1 MSGSTPRR
9 PASSR
14 GGVQRPRKIAGQR
27 DTTRPDDATE
37 PDAASPA
44 DAPARPAKAPT
55 TTKAAKAGKAPKGP
69 AVSLAKAAGTPPPEP
84 RPGVLARQKTTRVL
98 IATLVL
104 VALALGSE
112 MVLFV
117 LDKVG
122 DDDPPASRE
131 ASGVS
136 GVEVPE
142 GRPVIAAD
150 LDVKEGVDAAAKAAK
165 DIVAVDFAKYD
176 AEVDEA
182 ADLMTRRFESDY
194 RETAEAIRKDFVAN
208 KTVVVAS
215 VVAQAVVKANRTR
228 LQALVFLDQ
237 NVQRTREGKPEIVST
252 PFKVLVTMVHT
263 DQGWLVDGLDTNA
276 TQDKTN

>member
-27 DTTRPDDATE
+27 DSARPDEAVE
-37 PDAASPA
+37 PA
-44 DAPARPAKAPT
+44 APATSAVRTK
-55 TTKAAKAGKAPKGP
+55 TTKAPVSTG
-69 AVSLAKAAGTPPPEP
+69 VSLAKAAGMPPSAP

-98 IATLVL
+98 IATLIL

-112 MVLFV
+112 TVLFV
-117 LDKVG
+117 LDKIG
-122 DDDPPASRE
+122 DDDPPAARE
-131 ASGVS
+131 ASGVA

-150 LDVKEGVDAAAKAAK
+150 IDVKEGVDAAAKAAK
-165 DIVAVDFAKYD
+165 DIVAVDFQKYD

-182 ADLMTRRFESDY
+182 ADLMTTKFEASY
-194 RETAEAIRKDFVAN
+194 RKTAEAIKQDFIAN

-215 VVAQAVVKANRTR
+215 VVAQGVVRANRTR

-237 NVQRTREGKPEIVST
+237 NVQRTREGKAEVVST

-263 DQGWLVDGLDTNA
+263 DQGWLVDGLDTNTA
-276 TQDKTN
+276 QDKTN

>member
-27 DTTRPDDATE
+27 DTARPDDASE
-37 PDAASPA
+37 PDAPSAE
-44 DAPARPAKAPT
+44 DAPATRPART
-55 TTKAAKAGKAPKGP
+55 VKAGRAP
-69 AVSLAKAAGTPPPEP
+69 AVSLAKAAGTPPSGP
-84 RPGVLARQKTTRVL
+84 RPSVLARQKTTRVL

-104 VALALGSE
+104 VTLALFSE
-112 MVLFV
+112 TLLFV

-122 DDDPPASRE
+122 DDDPPAARE
-131 ASGVS
+131 ASGVA

-150 LDVKEGVDAAAKAAK
+150 LDVKQGVDAAAQAAK
-165 DIVAVDFAKYD
+165 DIVSVDFQKYD
-176 AEVDEA
+176 AEVDQA
-182 ADLMTRRFESDY
+182 ADLMTTKFEASY
-194 RETAEAIRKDFVAN
+194 RETAEAIKTDFLAN

-215 VVAQAVVKANRTR
+215 VVAQGVVKANRTR

-237 NVQRTREGKPEIVST
+237 NVQRTREGKAEVVST

-276 TQDKTN
+276 TQGKTQDKTK

>member
-27 DTTRPDDATE
+27 DTARPDDATE
-37 PDAASPA
+37 PGAPDTARPTATSSKAARLPRTPKAPGA
-44 DAPARPAKAPT
+44 DAT
-55 TTKAAKAGKAPKGP
+55 
-69 AVSLAKAAGTPPPEP
+69 VSLAKAAGTPPES

-104 VALALGSE
+104 VTLALFGE
-112 MVLFV
+112 TMLFV

-122 DDDPPASRE
+122 DEDPPATRE
-131 ASGVS
+131 PSGVA

-142 GRPVIAAD
+142 GRPVIASD

-165 DIVAVDFAKYD
+165 EIVAVDFSKYD
-176 AEVDEA
+176 AEVAGA
-182 ADLMTRRFESDY
+182 ADLMTSKFEASY
-194 RETAEAIRKDFVAN
+194 RETAEAIKADFVAN

-215 VVAQAVVKANRTR
+215 VVAQGVVKANRTR

-237 NVQRTREGKPEIVST
+237 NVQRTRQGKAEVVST

-276 TQDKTN
+276 TQDKSN

>member
-27 DTTRPDDATE
+27 DTARPDEAVE
-37 PDAASPA
+37 PAASTKGPT
-44 DAPARPAKAPT
+44 AKAPT
-55 TTKAAKAGKAPKGP
+55 AKAPTAKAPRTAG
-69 AVSLAKAAGTPPPEP
+69 VSLAKAAGTPPPAP

-98 IATLVL
+98 IATLIL

-112 MVLFV
+112 TVLFV
-117 LDKVG
+117 LDKIG
-122 DDDPPASRE
+122 DDDPPAARE
-131 ASGVS
+131 ASGVA

-142 GRPVIAAD
+142 GRPVVAAD
-150 LDVKEGVDAAAKAAK
+150 IDVKEGVDAAAKAAK
-165 DIVAVDFAKYD
+165 DIVAVDFQKYD

-182 ADLMTRRFESDY
+182 ADLMTTTFESSY
-194 RETAEAIRKDFVAN
+194 RKTAEAIKQDFIAN

-215 VVAQAVVKANRTR
+215 VVAQGVVRANRTR

-237 NVQRTREGKPEIVST
+237 NVQRTREGKAEVVST

-263 DQGWLVDGLDTNA
+263 DQGWLVDGLDTNTA
-276 TQDKTN
+276 QDKTN

>member
-37 PDAASPA
+37 PDDLTEPAA
-44 DAPARPAKAPT
+44 KT
-55 TTKAAKAGKAPKGP
+55 VKAAKASKPSKTATAPS
-69 AVSLAKAAGTPPPEP
+69 VSLAKAAGTPLPEP
-84 RPGVLARQKTTRVL
+84 RPSVLARHKTTRVL

-112 MVLFV
+112 TVLFV
-117 LDKVG
+117 LDKIG
-122 DDDPPASRE
+122 DDDPPARTE
-131 ASGVS
+131 ASGVT

-150 LDVKEGVDAAAKAAK
+150 LDVKAGVDAAAKAAK
-165 DIVAVDFAKYD
+165 DIVAVDFGKYD

-182 ADLMTRRFESDY
+182 ADLMTQRFETDY
-194 RETAEAIRKDFVAN
+194 RETAAAIKADFVAN

-215 VVAQAVVKANRTR
+215 VVAQGVVKANRTR

-237 NVQRTREGKPEIVST
+237 NVQRTREGKAEVVST

-276 TQDKTN
+276 SQDKTN

>member
-27 DTTRPDDATE
+27 DTTRPDDAAE
-37 PDAASPA
+37 PDAPA
-44 DAPARPAKAPT
+44 ATTAKTATTAKAARTVKAGTDAP
-55 TTKAAKAGKAPKGP
+55 
-69 AVSLAKAAGTPPPEP
+69 VSLAKAAGTPPPRQ
-84 RPGVLARQKTTRVL
+84 RPSVLARQKTTRVL

-104 VALALGSE
+104 VTLALFAE
-112 MVLFV
+112 TVLFV
-117 LDKVG
+117 LDKIG
-122 DDDPPASRE
+122 DDDPPAATE
-131 ASGVS
+131 PSGVT

-150 LDVKEGVDAAAKAAK
+150 LDVKEGVDTAARAAK

-182 ADLMTRRFESDY
+182 ADLMTRRFEQDY
-194 RETAEAIRKDFVAN
+194 RETAAAIKADFVAN

-215 VVAQAVVKANRTR
+215 VVAQGVVKANRTR

-237 NVQRTREGKPEIVST
+237 NVQRTRDGKPEVVST

>member
-27 DTTRPDDATE
+27 DAARPDEA
-37 PDAASPA
+37 PA
-44 DAPARPAKAPT
+44 DAPEAGTTPPPKAP
-55 TTKAAKAGKAPKGP
+55 AARGG
-69 AVSLAKAAGTPPPEP
+69 VSLAKAAGTPPTPEP
-84 RPGVLARQKTTRVL
+84 SRPGVLARQKTTRVL

-112 MVLFV
+112 TVLFV
-117 LDKVG
+117 LAKV
-122 DDDPPASRE
+122 DDDSAPAASRE
-131 ASGVS
+131 ASGVD
-136 GVEVPE
+136 GVDVPE
-142 GRPVIAAD
+142 DRPVIAAD

-165 DIVAVDFAKYD
+165 EIVAVDFSKYD
-176 AEVDEA
+176 AEVAGA
-182 ADLMTRRFESDY
+182 ADLMTSKFEASY
-194 RETAEAIRKDFVAN
+194 RETAEAIKADFVAN

-215 VVAQAVVKANRTR
+215 VVAQGVVKANRTR

-237 NVQRTREGKPEIVST
+237 NVQRTREGKPEVVST

-276 TQDKTN
+276 TQDNGN

>member
-14 GGVQRPRKIAGQR
+14 GGVQRPRRIAGQR
-27 DTTRPDDATE
+27 DTARPDDAME
-37 PDAASPA
+37 PDGPDALAGATSTTSKATRAARTPKA
-44 DAPARPAKAPT
+44 DAP
-55 TTKAAKAGKAPKGP
+55 
-69 AVSLAKAAGTPPPEP
+69 VSLAKAAGTPPPAT

-104 VALALGSE
+104 VTLALFGE
-112 MVLFV
+112 TVLFV

-122 DDDPPASRE
+122 DDEPATRE
-131 ASGVS
+131 ASGVA
-136 GVEVPE
+136 GVEVPD
-142 GRPVIAAD
+142 GRPVIASD

-165 DIVAVDFAKYD
+165 EIVAVDFSKYD
-176 AEVDEA
+176 AEVAGA
-182 ADLMTRRFESDY
+182 ADLMTSKFEASY
-194 RETAEAIRKDFVAN
+194 RETAEAIKADFVAN

-215 VVAQAVVKANRTR
+215 VVAQGVVKANRTR

-237 NVQRTREGKPEIVST
+237 NVQRTREGKAEVVST

-263 DQGWLVDGLDTNA
+263 DHGWLVDGLDTNA
-276 TQDKTN
+276 DSNADQDKTN

>member
-27 DTTRPDDATE
+27 DTARPDDATA
-37 PDAASPA
+37 PDATAADGTPA
-44 DAPARPAKAPT
+44 ARTAKPARPAKPGAT
-55 TTKAAKAGKAPKGP
+55 TVKAP
-69 AVSLAKAAGTPPPEP
+69 AVSLAKAGGTPPSEP

-104 VALALGSE
+104 VTIALFSE
-112 MVLFV
+112 TLLFV

-122 DDDPPASRE
+122 DDDPPATRE
-131 ASGVS
+131 ASGVT

-150 LDVKEGVDAAAKAAK
+150 LDVKQGVDAAAQAAK
-165 DIVAVDFAKYD
+165 DIVAVDFQKYD
-176 AEVDEA
+176 AEVDQA
-182 ADLMTRRFESDY
+182 ADLMTSTFEASY
-194 RETAEAIRKDFVAN
+194 RETAEAIKEDFLAN

-215 VVAQAVVKANRTR
+215 VVAQGVVKANRTR

-237 NVQRTREGKPEIVST
+237 NVQRTREGKAEVVST

>member
-27 DTTRPDDATE
+27 DTARPDDGTE
-37 PDAASPA
+37 PA
-44 DAPARPAKAPT
+44 DPTATSATTAKAVRT
-55 TTKAAKAGKAPKGP
+55 AP
-69 AVSLAKAAGTPPPEP
+69 VSLAKAAGTPPTEP
-84 RPGVLARQKTTRVL
+84 GPSRPSVLARHKTTRVL

-112 MVLFV
+112 TVLFV
-117 LDKVG
+117 LAKV
-122 DDDPPASRE
+122 DDDPAPSAARE
-131 ASGVS
+131 PSGVE
-136 GVEVPE
+136 GVEVPD
-142 GRPVIAAD
+142 GRPVVAAD

-165 DIVAVDFAKYD
+165 DIVAVDFQKYD
-176 AEVDEA
+176 AEVDQA
-182 ADLMTRRFESDY
+182 ADLMTTRFETSY
-194 RETAEAIRKDFVAN
+194 RETAAAIKKDFLAN
-208 KTVVVAS
+208 KTVVIAS
-215 VVAQAVVKANRTR
+215 VVAQGVVKANRTR

-237 NVQRTREGKPEIVST
+237 NVQRTRDGKAEVVST

-276 TQDKTN
+276 SSASEDKKN